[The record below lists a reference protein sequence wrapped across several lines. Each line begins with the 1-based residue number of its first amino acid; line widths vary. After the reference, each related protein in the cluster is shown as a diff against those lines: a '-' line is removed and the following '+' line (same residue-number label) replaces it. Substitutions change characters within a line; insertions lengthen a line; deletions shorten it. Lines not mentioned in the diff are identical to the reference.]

1 MKLDGIAAFAAIV
14 EAGSVSG
21 AARALNLP
29 KSVVSERL
37 KELERSLG
45 AHLIHRTTRKL
56 AVTAEGDAFFERAGR
71 ILREADDARTEIAES
86 RGHLTGPLR
95 ISAPVSFGTL
105 HLGRALYPFLRAHP
119 GIQLSLDLD
128 DRFVDVAAGGYDAVI
143 RHGAVADAR
152 VIVKRLAASRRYLV
166 ASAAYL
172 KKHGAPGTLVELERH
187 MAILYANRESDWRF
201 KVAGKGFVVVRPVRH
216 LRVNNG
222 LIQRDA
228 ALAGLGITLL
238 PAFIVGSEISRGT
251 LRIVDVGAATD
262 SADIFVA
269 YPVGKRSSAKVRA
282 LVSALEASIGLIRS
296 AWEV

>member
-1 MKLDGIAAFAAIV
+1 MKLEGIAAFAAIV

-45 AHLIHRTTRKL
+45 AQLVHRTTRKL
-56 AVTAEGDAFFERAGR
+56 AITAEGDAFFERAGR
-71 ILREADDARTEIAES
+71 ILREADEAREEIIEN
-86 RGHLTGPLR
+86 RGLLAGPLR
-95 ISAPVSFGTL
+95 VSAPVSFGTL
-105 HLGRALYPFLRAHP
+105 HLGRALYPFLHANP

-187 MAILYANRESDWRF
+187 MAILYANRQSDWRF
-201 KVAGKGFVVVRPVRH
+201 KVAGKGFVVVRPPRH

-251 LRIVDVGAATD
+251 LKVLDVGAATD

-269 YPVGKRSSAKVRA
+269 YPAGQRSSAKVRA
-282 LVSALEASIGLIRS
+282 LVAALKASIDIIAS
-296 AWEV
+296 AWGA

>member
-1 MKLDGIAAFAAIV
+1 MKLEGIAAFAAIV

-45 AHLIHRTTRKL
+45 AHLVHRTTRRL
-56 AVTAEGDAFFERAGR
+56 AVTAEGNAFFERAGR
-71 ILREADDARTEIAES
+71 ILREAEDARTEIEES
-86 RGHLTGPLR
+86 RGHLAGPLR

-105 HLGRALYPFLRAHP
+105 HLGRALYPFLRANP

-128 DRFVDVAAGGYDAVI
+128 DRFVDVTAGGYDAVI

-166 ASAAYL
+166 ASPAYL
-172 KKHGAPGTLVELERH
+172 KKHGTPGTLAELEQH
-187 MAILYANRESDWRF
+187 HAILYANRESDWRF
-201 KVAGKGFVVVRPVRH
+201 KTARKDFVVVRPARH

-222 LIQRDA
+222 LIMRDA

-238 PAFIVGSEISRGT
+238 PTFIVAPEIARGT
-251 LRIVDVGAATD
+251 LKIVDVRAATEG
-262 SADIFVA
+262 ADIFVA
-269 YPVGKRSSAKVRA
+269 YPVGRRSSAKLRA
-282 LVSALEASIGLIRS
+282 LVAALTASIGPMAS
-296 AWEV
+296 AWE

>member
-1 MKLDGIAAFAAIV
+1 MKLEGIAAFTAIV

-45 AHLIHRTTRKL
+45 AQLIHRTTRTL
-56 AVTAEGDAFFERAGR
+56 AVTAEGNAFFERAGR
-71 ILREADDARTEIAES
+71 ILRETDEARAEIVEN
-86 RGHLTGPLR
+86 RGLLAGPLR
-95 ISAPVSFGTL
+95 VSAPVSFGTL
-105 HLGRALYPFLRAHP
+105 HLGRALYPFLRANP

-152 VIVKRLAASRRYLV
+152 VIVKRLAASKRYLV
-166 ASAAYL
+166 ASPAYL
-172 KKHGAPGTLVELERH
+172 KKHGAPGRLAELERH
-187 MAILYANRESDWRF
+187 MAILYANRQSDWRF
-201 KVAGKGFVVVRPVRH
+201 KVAGKGFVVVRPARH

-228 ALAGLGITLL
+228 ALAGLG
-238 PAFIVGSEISRGT
+238 G
-251 LRIVDVGAATD
+251 
-262 SADIFVA
+262 
-269 YPVGKRSSAKVRA
+269 A
-282 LVSALEASIGLIRS
+282 LV
-296 AWEV
+296 